1 MQVRKLEKN
10 SKADT
15 NTFESLPF
23 LLYEG
28 DLFWVPPFPGEIEKV
43 MQPDKHPF
51 YTHSEADF
59 FVVEDKARVLGRI
72 AVLHNHMF
80 CEFHNVKTGFFYY
93 FDAVNDPEV
102 ARMLFL
108 TAEDWCR
115 ERNLDMLIGPKGF
128 SRSSGNGL
136 LVEGFDQLPA
146 VGIPYNAPY
155 YQTLIEANGFEKSHD
170 HLSGYL
176 ERHPNPKIH
185 LIAEKVLARGNFRI
199 KHFYDTDEI
208 IRWIPRID
216 EVQQKAFA
224 SNPNYYPTTSAEFE
238 QLARNILAIADPK
251 YLKAIMREDDVAG
264 FLIAYP
270 NINHALQKAKGKL
283 FPLGWLYLLQEKN
296 NPVILD
302 INGVGL
308 LPEYQ
313 GLGGNA
319 LLYSELDNVIHS
331 TRIKKAEIVQVD
343 ERNLRSKSDMESM
356 GVKFSKIHRT
366 YFKKLNP

>member
-115 ERNLDMLIGPKGF
+115 ERNLDTLIGPKGF

-251 YLKAIMREDDVAG
+251 YLKAIMREDYVAG

-343 ERNLRSKSDMESM
+343 ERNLRSKSDMENM
-356 GVKFSKIHRT
+356 GVSFSKIHRT
-366 YFKKLNP
+366 YYKKLNP